1 MQRRAQIVE
10 EAEDLKGKI
19 AEKDLQLAA
28 ASRPTEQ
35 DTPAAGAAVSAPPEA
50 ASESPTPRIPDPDP
64 EDPFA
69 EMGER
74 SPYVSRIARSG
85 AQVRVPRAEKLV
97 QKKAGE
103 GDKEAEYE
111 AFLESF

>member
-35 DTPAAGAAVSAPPEA
+35 DTPAAGAAVSAPPA
-50 ASESPTPRIPDPDP
+50 QTPRIPSQ
-64 EDPFA
+64 
-69 EMGER
+69 R
-74 SPYVSRIARSG
+74 WVSG
-85 AQVRVPRAEKLV
+85 APTFLELRGVVLTVRVPRAEKLV
-97 QKKAGE
+97 QKSQAKKAGE
-103 GDKEAEYE
+103 GDKDEYE

>member
-35 DTPAAGAAVSAPPEA
+35 DTPAAGAAVSAPPA
-50 ASESPTPRIPDPDP
+50 QTPRIPSPDP

-85 AQVRVPRAEKLV
+85 VHSARAPRRETCSEEPSE
-97 QKKAGE
+97 E
-103 GDKEAEYE
+103 GGRRGQG
-111 AFLESF
+111 